1 MTQKNIVFIF
11 LYSFYISLIYI
22 LACLLK
28 ILVYKINK
36 KGYIKENIFFIMNL
50 KERGITVGDL
60 LIILIIIITSSILIK
75 SFSKDKKTTLNYS
88 NQEQV
93 SYKENYYQNFI

>member
-1 MTQKNIVFIF
+1 
-11 LYSFYISLIYI
+11 
-22 LACLLK
+22 LLK
-28 ILVYKINK
+28 ILVYQIK
-36 KGYIKENIFFIMNL
+36 KAIFKQNICFIMNL

-60 LIILIIIITSSILIK
+60 LIILIIIITSTILIK

-93 SYKENYYQNFI
+93 SYKKNYYHKFIWIAYINYL

>member
-1 MTQKNIVFIF
+1 
-11 LYSFYISLIYI
+11 
-22 LACLLK
+22 
-28 ILVYKINK
+28 
-36 KGYIKENIFFIMNL
+36 MNL

-60 LIILIIIITSSILIK
+60 LIIIIILITSTILIK

-93 SYKENYYQNFI
+93 SYKEITIKNLFE

>member
-1 MTQKNIVFIF
+1 
-11 LYSFYISLIYI
+11 
-22 LACLLK
+22 
-28 ILVYKINK
+28 
-36 KGYIKENIFFIMNL
+36 MNL

-60 LIILIIIITSSILIK
+60 LIIIIIITTTILIK

-93 SYKENYYQNFI
+93 SYKENTIKNLFE

>member
-1 MTQKNIVFIF
+1 
-11 LYSFYISLIYI
+11 
-22 LACLLK
+22 
-28 ILVYKINK
+28 
-36 KGYIKENIFFIMNL
+36 MNL

-60 LIILIIIITSSILIK
+60 LIIIIIIVTSTILIK

-93 SYKENYYQNFI
+93 SYEKNFYQEFI

>member
-1 MTQKNIVFIF
+1 MLFYQIKKAIF
-11 LYSFYISLIYI
+11 KQNM
-22 LACLLK
+22 C
-28 ILVYKINK
+28 
-36 KGYIKENIFFIMNL
+36 FIMNL

-60 LIILIIIITSSILIK
+60 LIILIIIITSTILIK

-93 SYKENYYQNFI
+93 FYKKNYYQKFI

>member
-1 MTQKNIVFIF
+1 MIQLFVVSIF
-11 LYSFYISLIYI
+11 LYSFYISLIYF

-28 ILVYKINK
+28 ILIYQIK
-36 KGYIKENIFFIMNL
+36 KAIFKQNVCFIMNL

-60 LIILIIIITSSILIK
+60 LIILIIIITSTILIK

-93 SYKENYYQNFI
+93 SYKKNYYQKFI